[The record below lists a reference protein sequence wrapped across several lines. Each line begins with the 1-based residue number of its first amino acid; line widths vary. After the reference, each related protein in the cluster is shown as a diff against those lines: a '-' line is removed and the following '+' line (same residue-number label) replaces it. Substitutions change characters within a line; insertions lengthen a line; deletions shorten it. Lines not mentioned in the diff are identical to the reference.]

1 MSIVT
6 ITVGGLDEAKE
17 RLRKAFRGKAM
28 GARISFATPELL
40 LQVMTQKR
48 WELLRTMV
56 GAGPMAVREAARRL
70 GRDVHAVHRDVHA
83 LLNAGVL
90 RKTDRGQIVFPF
102 DAVRAEFTLTP
113 TPDEDDE
120 NPEWTDEDFARALP
134 HIGGEPVS
142 KASFRKT
149 FNKALGRVTAK
160 SRKPFRRGRRLRVKS

>member
-1 MSIVT
+1 MSVVT

-17 RLRKAFRGKAM
+17 RLRRAFQGKAM

-113 TPDEDDE
+113 LPDEDDD
-120 NPEWTDEDFARALP
+120 NSEWTDEKFAPAVT
-134 HIGGEPVS
+134 HIGDKPVS
-142 KASFRKT
+142 KAST
-149 FNKALGRVTAK
+149 TAVGRVSAKTA
-160 SRKPFRRGRRLRVKS
+160 SRKLSPRGGRRLRVKS